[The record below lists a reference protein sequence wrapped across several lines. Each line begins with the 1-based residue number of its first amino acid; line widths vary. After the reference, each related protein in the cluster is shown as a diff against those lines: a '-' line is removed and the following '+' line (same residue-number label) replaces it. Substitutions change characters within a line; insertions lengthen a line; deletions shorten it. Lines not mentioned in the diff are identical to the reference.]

1 MKIFARLGALVAML
15 VAATPAFAHVG
26 LGDHGGFMHGFMHP
40 IGGADH
46 VLAMV
51 GVGLFAAQLGGR
63 ALWLVPIAFVS
74 MMIVGGV
81 AGFEGIEVPFVELGI
96 AASVFVLG
104 ALVAFDVKLPTALAM
119 ALVGGF
125 AVFHGHAHGMEL
137 PEGSAPLEFAEGFV
151 LATALLHAAGIALG
165 LLFHRLASGPRA
177 WAGRLV
183 GAAMALAGVSLMTSN

>member
-1 MKIFARLGALVAML
+1 MKIFARLGALLAAL
-15 VAATPAFAHVG
+15 FAATPAFAHVG
-26 LGDHGGFMHGFMHP
+26 LGDHGGFMHGLMHP

-51 GVGLFAAQLGGR
+51 GVGLLAAQLGGR

-81 AGFEGIEVPFVELGI
+81 AGFEGIDVPFVELGI

-119 ALVGGF
+119 AIVGAF
-125 AVFHGHAHGMEL
+125 AVFHGHAHGVEL
-137 PEGSAPLEFAEGFV
+137 PEGSAPLAFAEGFV
-151 LATALLHAAGIALG
+151 LATALLHVAGIALG

-177 WAGRLV
+177 WAERLV
-183 GAAMALAGVSLMTSN
+183 GAAMAVAGVSLMTSN